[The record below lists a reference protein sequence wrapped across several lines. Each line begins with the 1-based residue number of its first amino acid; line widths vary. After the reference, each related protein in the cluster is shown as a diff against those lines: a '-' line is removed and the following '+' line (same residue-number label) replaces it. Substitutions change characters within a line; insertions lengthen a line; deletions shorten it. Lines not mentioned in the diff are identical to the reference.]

1 MDRDTALAI
10 VNALR
15 SGTVPP
21 EGLEHFAV
29 GLEPQTEALREQRQY
44 VARGRGAYSS
54 SAVPMARARRF
65 SPAWPP
71 RKRCAKA
78 SW

>member
-21 EGLEHFAV
+21 EGLEQFAV
-29 GLEPQTEALREQRQY
+29 GLEPQIEALREQRQY
-44 VARGRGAYSS
+44 VARGRGAYKFVRGPYGSGKTFLTS
-54 SAVPMARARRF
+54 LAAAE
-65 SPAWPP
+65 ALGEG
-71 RKRCAKA
+71 
-78 SW
+78 